1 MHVVA
6 KGVSAKADNGGV
18 VVVVV
23 VTVDSVAPS
32 QRSSGLAWR
41 DASCV
46 SSY

>member
-18 VVVVV
+18 VVVV
-23 VTVDSVAPS
+23 TVDSVAPA
-32 QRSSGLAWR
+32 QRSSDLAWR
-41 DASCV
+41 AASCV